1 MARGPQHW
9 ERFGA
14 GVIRASRKAFNSAWR
29 RSVAVA
35 LALPLA
41 GLVSEAAH
49 AQGAAEKYPA
59 RAVRLVVG
67 FAPGGGNDIMARII
81 GERLA
86 KAFGQP
92 FVVENKPGAG
102 GALAASHVMAQAP
115 DGYTLLVGASGAM
128 SIGPAVYTKMPY
140 DTLRDFAPVS
150 LLATF
155 PLVILANAEGPIKS
169 ITDLVAWTKANPAA
183 ANYASSSPAFTLGI
197 ELLKLKTGAPLQRV
211 SYRST
216 NEGVVAVLTGQT
228 TTTLVDT
235 LPAMSLVQDGKLRA
249 LAVTSAARVPE
260 LPDVPTLAEAG
271 VPGIEITLWTG
282 LFAPSG
288 TPPDVLT
295 RLETEMKAI
304 MRDAQ
309 VRERLRTL
317 AADAVGSTAAE
328 FASRIKADIERWTE
342 VANAAQVKIDP

>member
-1 MARGPQHW
+1 M
-9 ERFGA
+9 
-14 GVIRASRKAFNSAWR
+14 VLTC
-29 RSVAVA
+29 
-35 LALPLA
+35 LATEP
-41 GLVSEAAH
+41 VR
-49 AQGAAEKYPA
+49 AQGAADKYPS

-86 KAFGQP
+86 KALGQP
-92 FVVENKPGAG
+92 FIVENKPGAG
-102 GALAASHVMAQAP
+102 GGLAASHVMSQPP

-128 SIGPAVYTKMPY
+128 AIAPAVYTKMTY
-140 DTLRDFAPVS
+140 DTLRDFAPIS

-155 PLVILANAEGPIKS
+155 PLVFLANAEGPIKS
-169 ITDLVAWTKANPAA
+169 ISDLVAWTKANPSA

-249 LAVTSAARVPE
+249 LAVTSASRVPE

-271 VPGIEITLWTG
+271 VPGIEVTLWTG
-282 LFAPSG
+282 IFAPSG
-288 TPPDVLT
+288 TPPEILT
-295 RLETEMKAI
+295 KLEAELKTA
-304 MRDAQ
+304 MRDPQ
-309 VRERLRTL
+309 VRDRLRTL
-317 AADAVGSTAAE
+317 AADAVGSSAAE
-328 FASRIKADIERWTE
+328 FASRIKSDIESWTE
-342 VANAAQVKIDP
+342 VANAAQVKIEP